1 MVRAFCVI
9 GARFGSVPP
18 KVAPSSVGS
27 YKRWMRIIL
36 VALGLAGWAVGSAAA
51 QPATTTPIEHL
62 IVIIGE
68 NETFDGL
75 FATYVPRAGE
85 VRNLLSQGIITAEG
99 APGARFDLT
108 RQQRAVPQAH
118 YTLDAPRAGPYPTLP
133 PPRLIG
139 VEDRKF
145 QLVGTGVDPRFPANL
160 ASGPFQIT
168 HYAPY
173 PVTGAGPSLDLDTS
187 ALSAATGDP
196 VHRFFQMW
204 QQTGGDNARLDLFTW
219 VAVTTGKGAD
229 TIGVTAADPGQGG
242 ELMGFVNMLHGDAG
256 YLRSLAN
263 RYAISDNYHQ
273 SIMGGTGANFFA
285 IATGDLPVYR
295 RDGALVAPPR
305 NQIENPDPAPG
316 TPNFYVHDG
325 YQGGSYVDC
334 SDASQPGVGVILEVL
349 KRKAVPSGCEPGAYY
364 LVNNYGAG
372 YDLDGH
378 PQPLGP
384 QDQFYPPQTVP
395 TIAEDLSRKRIS
407 WKWYTAGR
415 DVQDVPAEMRKLH
428 LSADAAIRLQYNDV
442 GDPLVGSQIV
452 MTTPKLRAGLV
463 GLNQFET
470 DVATNQ
476 LPDVSFLVPKNLD
489 SGHPGYSVL
498 ASYEAFVRAIVTR
511 IQSHPQIWRHTA
523 ILVTTDEGGGYFD
536 SGFIQVLDFFG
547 DGPRIPFIVVSPY
560 ARQGYVDHVY
570 SDHASILK
578 FIERNW
584 SVPPLS
590 RRSRD
595 NLPDPV
601 MGADPYRPMNTPSVG
616 DLRSLFDFSAARA
629 RGRAEAR

>member
-1 MVRAFCVI
+1 MKHFPLPAVLGGWLLAV
-9 GARFGSVPP
+9 
-18 KVAPSSVGS
+18 SSVQ
-27 YKRWMRIIL
+27 
-36 VALGLAGWAVGSAAA
+36 AA
-51 QPATTTPIEHL
+51 TTPIDHL

-75 FATYVPRAGE
+75 FATYAPRSGSI
-85 VRNLLSQGIITAEG
+85 RNLLSEGIITAEG
-99 APGARFDLT
+99 APGPKFDLA
-108 RQQRAVPQAH
+108 RQQRPVPQAH
-118 YTLDAPRAGPYPTLP
+118 FTLDPPRAGPYPTLP
-133 PPRLIG
+133 PPRLVG
-139 VEDRKF
+139 VQNRSF
-145 QLVGTGVDPRFPANL
+145 QPVGTGEDPRYPKNL
-160 ASGPFQIT
+160 PSGPFQIT
-168 HYAPY
+168 HYVPY
-173 PVTGAGPSLDLDTS
+173 PTTATVPTLGAVTA
-187 ALSAATGDP
+187 ALTAATGDP

-242 ELMGFVNMLHGDAG
+242 ELMGFVNMARGDAG
-256 YLRSLAN
+256 YLRGLAQ
-263 RYAISDNYHQ
+263 RYAVSDNYHQ

-295 RDGALVAPPR
+295 RNGALSIPPR

-316 TPNFYVHDG
+316 TENLYRHDG
-325 YQGGSYVDC
+325 YQGGSYVNC
-334 SDASQPGVGVILEVL
+334 SDPAQPGAGAILEVL
-349 KRKAVPSGCEPGAYY
+349 RRKGVASGCERGAYY

-384 QDQFYPPQTVP
+384 QDQIYPPQTVP
-395 TIAEDLSRKRIS
+395 TIAEALSRGGVS

-415 DVQDVPAEMRKLH
+415 EARDVQSEMRTLH

-442 GDPLVGSQIV
+442 GDPLVASQAV
-452 MTTPKLRAGLV
+452 MTTPQLRAGLV
-463 GLNQFET
+463 GLKAFET
-470 DVATNQ
+470 DVDSDH
-476 LPDVSFLVPKNLD
+476 LPGVSFLVPKNLD

-498 ASYEAFVRAIVTR
+498 ASYEAFVRAVITR
-511 IQSHPQIWRHTA
+511 VQSHPLLWQHTA

-536 SGFIQVLDFFG
+536 SGFIQTLDFFG

-560 ARQGYVDHVY
+560 ARPGHVDHMY

-578 FIERNW
+578 FIEHNW
-584 SVPPLS
+584 KLPPLS
-590 RRSRD
+590 ARSRD

-601 MGADPYRPMNTPSVG
+601 MGDDPYRPTNGPAIG
-616 DLRSLFDFSAARA
+616 DLSSLFDFGAVAARQRTVA
-629 RGRAEAR
+629 P

>member
-1 MVRAFCVI
+1 MLRPFSAI
-9 GARFGSVPP
+9 AALFGSVAPE
-18 KVAPSSVGS
+18 VAPSPAGS
-27 YKRWMRIIL
+27 YKGRMRFKSTKAL
-36 VALGLAGWAVGSAAA
+36 LWTGMALGVAGWTDTSLAV
-51 QPATTTPIEHL
+51 QPASRTPIEHL

-75 FATYVPRAGE
+75 FATYVPRAGA
-85 VRNLLSQGIITAEG
+85 VRNLLSQGIITADG
-99 APGARFDLT
+99 APGAKFDLS

-118 YTLDAPRAGPYPTLP
+118 YTLEPPRAGPYPALP
-133 PPRLIG
+133 RPRLTG

-145 QLVGTGVDPRFPANL
+145 QLIGTGADPRFPANL
-160 ASGPFQIT
+160 TPGPFQIT
-168 HYAPY
+168 RYAPY
-173 PVTGAGPSLDLDTS
+173 TT

-204 QQTGGDNARLDLFTW
+204 QQTGGDNARPDLFTW

-242 ELMGFVNMLHGDAG
+242 EVMGFVNMQQGDAG
-256 YLRSLAN
+256 YLRSLAD

-285 IATGDLPVYR
+285 IATADLPVYR
-295 RDGALVAPPR
+295 RKGALGAPPG

-316 TPNFYVHDG
+316 TENFYVHDG
-325 YQGGSYVDC
+325 YQGGSYVNC
-334 SDASQPGVGVILEVL
+334 SDASQPGVGAILAVL
-349 KRKAVPSGCEPGAYY
+349 KRKGVPSGCERGAYY

-372 YDLDGH
+372 YDLEGH

-395 TIAEDLSRKRIS
+395 TIAEALSSKGIS

-415 DVQDVPAEMRKLH
+415 DAKDVQAEMHSLH

-442 GDPLVGSQIV
+442 GDPLVGSEVV
-452 MTTPKLRAGLV
+452 MTTPKLRANLV
-463 GLNQFET
+463 GLHQFET
-470 DVATNQ
+470 DVVKNE
-476 LPDVSFLVPKNLD
+476 LPAVSFLVPKNLD

-498 ASYEAFVRAIVTR
+498 GSYEAFVHAIVTR
-511 IQSHPQIWRHTA
+511 VQSHPQIWRHTA

-536 SGFIQVLDFFG
+536 SGFIQVVDFFG

-560 ARQGYVDHVY
+560 ARHGYVDHVY
-570 SDHASILK
+570 SDHASVLK

-584 SVPPLS
+584 GVPPLS

-595 NLPDPV
+595 NLPNPIAAD
-601 MGADPYRPMNTPSVG
+601 DPYRPMNTPSVG
-616 DLRSLFDFSAARA
+616 DLSSLFDFGATQARV
-629 RGRAEAR
+629 RTEAH